1 MRPEDAMMKN
11 KMQALRQKYLEQLE
25 PRLAEVQAF
34 LESCSNGYPDAGEVQ
49 AMRALLHNLM
59 GSGAT
64 YGYASISDAARDLDE
79 SLAAAPPQP
88 YEEYAR
94 NARYLL
100 DVCANARHILLSD
113 RGAAPTLETE
123 NANGGKGLP
132 VILCVDD
139 DEAMRLM
146 LPHLFTD
153 DAEVLLAND
162 GHEALDLIEKRAPD
176 VVLLDNNMPNL
187 GGMGLLSALKE
198 KSFKKKMA
206 VVMLTADKKNSE
218 IVDAFKFG
226 IVDYVIKPFDP
237 LAFRGRILGLLTRI
251 KRKVLIADDDVTIRD
266 LLGHKFQSLGYGV
279 FFASDGEQT
288 FAAASAETPD
298 VIILDRLMPGGDGLS
313 VFRKLR
319 GDKKTKS
326 IPVIFLTAK
335 RREGDIIEAL
345 NQGAQDYIV
354 KPFNLDEVVARCTR
368 YMGVHVGLQK

>member
-1 MRPEDAMMKN
+1 MRTDDTIMKN
-11 KMQALRQKYLEQLE
+11 KMQSLRQKYLAQLE
-25 PRLAEVQAF
+25 PRLAEIQAF
-34 LESCSNGYPDAGEVQ
+34 LESCRNGYPDAGEVQ
-49 AMRALLHNLM
+49 TIRALMHKLS

-64 YGYASISDAARDLDE
+64 YGYAAISDAARDLDE
-79 SLAAAPPQP
+79 SLAASPPKP

-100 DVCANARHILLSD
+100 DVCENARHALLADKEDDLPSEA
-113 RGAAPTLETE
+113 G
-123 NANGGKGLP
+123 NANAGKGLP

-139 DEAMRLM
+139 DDAIRLM
-146 LPHLFTD
+146 LPHLLHD
-153 DAEVLLAND
+153 EAEVLLAND
-162 GHEALDLIEKRAPD
+162 GREALALIEQKEPD

-187 GGMGLLSALKE
+187 GGIGLLSALKE
-198 KSFKKKMA
+198 KTFKKKMA

-237 LAFRGRILGLLTRI
+237 IAFRGRILSLLTRI
-251 KRKVLIADDDVTIRD
+251 KRKILIADDDVTIRD

-279 FFASDGEQT
+279 FLASDGEQAYAT
-288 FAAASAETPD
+288 AAKELPD
-298 VIILDRLMPGGDGLS
+298 VIILDRLLPGGDGLS
-313 VFRKLR
+313 IFRKLR
-319 GDKKTKS
+319 SDTRTKS

-368 YMGVHVGLQK
+368 YMGVQVGLQK